1 MLRCRWRP
9 NANIDERTIDKMQ
22 PAIEV
27 DQSTEVTKR
36 VKVRIISYSEIT
48 ERFREILTELERQ
61 PLNEE
66 WILDRG
72 VQLAFALDICVA
84 QLKASQS
91 TFYPE
96 KRAHLVTLE
105 EAKGEITYKF
115 NTCTVEEI
123 SKQVTAAYKAFGIQ

>member
-9 NANIDERTIDKMQ
+9 NANIDECTIDKMQ

-36 VKVRIISYSEIT
+36 VKVRIISYSEIM

-66 WILDRG
+66 SILEKG
-72 VQLAFALDICVA
+72 AQLAFALDLCVG
-84 QLKASQS
+84 QMKAARS
-91 TFYPE
+91 TSYPE
-96 KRAHLVTLE
+96 KPAHLAILE
-105 EAKGEITYKF
+105 EAKGKSHIKSTH
-115 NTCTVEEI
+115 
-123 SKQVTAAYKAFGIQ
+123 AR